1 MNACTNE
8 YPHKTGEYVSYKNNG
23 ICKIVDIVTKE
34 FAGMDSKT
42 YYELQMVFDQ
52 GNVLYIPVDAEN
64 LVQEMRHVLSAQ
76 EIEDVIVQ
84 SEQYQDMWIDD
95 GKARAAQYE
104 EILAEGDRSR
114 ILWII
119 KTLSAHRKQTEQNK
133 KKMYAA
139 DAKVLASAE
148 KIIKEEFAFTLG
160 IDREQVIPYIIDQ
173 LRQSDT
179 ASSI

>member
-1 MNACTNE
+1 ME
-8 YPHKTGEYVSYKNNG
+8 R
-23 ICKIVDIVTKE
+23 
-34 FAGMDSKT
+34 
-42 YYELQMVFDQ
+42 
-52 GNVLYIPVDAEN
+52 PVPLN
-64 LVQEMRHVLSAQ
+64 MKKYSQR
-76 EIEDVIVQ
+76 
-84 SEQYQDMWIDD
+84 
-95 GKARAAQYE
+95 G
-104 EILAEGDRSR
+104 
-114 ILWII
+114 
-119 KTLSAHRKQTEQNK
+119 TEQNK